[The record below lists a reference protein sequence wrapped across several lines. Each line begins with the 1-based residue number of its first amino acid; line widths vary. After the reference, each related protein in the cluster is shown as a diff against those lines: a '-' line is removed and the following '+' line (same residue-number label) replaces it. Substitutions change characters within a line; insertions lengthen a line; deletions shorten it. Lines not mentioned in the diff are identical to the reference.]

1 MSLADIMGCCCCCLL
16 RCWGEEM
23 DANLKRNGIVNWKTI
38 NDVQDI
44 DLTITLPLLV
54 HSVNDAHR
62 LDVYIYI

>member
-1 MSLADIMGCCCCCLL
+1 
-16 RCWGEEM
+16 M

-44 DLTITLPLLV
+44 GLTITLPLLV